1 MSNQITMSDL
11 LVDLSTEQQQ
21 LLAGGQ
27 NGEEGDSGDQES
39 GDAGAGDEEPSSVGG
54 GTSPGTPRRKRFFIS
69 GIVSLRKISR
79 WS

>member
-27 NGEEGDSGDQES
+27 DGEEGDL
-39 GDAGAGDEEPSSVGG
+39 GDEESGGEEPSVGVG
-54 GTSPGTPRRKRFFIS
+54 GTSPGGSRRQRFFIS
-69 GIVSLRKISR
+69 GIVRLRKIP
-79 WS
+79 

>member
-21 LLAGGQ
+21 FLAGGQ
-27 NGEEGDSGDQES
+27 VGDQGDSGDEES
-39 GDAGAGDEEPSSVGG
+39 GDQGTSGQEPSVG
-54 GTSPGTPRRKRFFIS
+54 TEDSSPGTSRRKRFFIS
-69 GIVSLRKISR
+69 GIVSLRKIPR